1 MNFESR
7 MNNSLQRYVGEW
19 WVPARADHDIK
30 MMFMQPEGMMGHE
43 RKYTGT
49 LTYYGDQD
57 TTLSLYHVPSNFH
70 SKHYHQNDVM
80 WGRDANGHIFTLF
93 NVLKK
98 EQRMGDFT
106 ETKFVVGLI
115 LVGEHVLYTEDTRF
129 KRCIVQ
135 YPYLRNWAFNNQITG
150 KDVNE
155 GISFNTSINS
165 TVLLESV
172 CEDGIFWRMRQY
184 PEIERTLHDLRIAQ
198 KTELEIEVKRPCSI
212 WTYLRQVE
220 EFSQFLS
227 IALYGDQNPTEI
239 KFENRE
245 NGNVCHLLFKN
256 DKSVNPDVSTLIKF
270 EHLKEKLPSMLK
282 VWHENFEKMAPISSY
297 LIESLNKKNRFDVPD
312 FLIIAQAL
320 DGYHK
325 RFVNK
330 KNGKDHRKYEDGIK
344 ILLSQFKEVDCVQR
358 CHIDPIVLKDSRDKY
373 SHLYPDD
380 EESKAV
386 EGEDLYWLTE
396 KCKILLT
403 CCILNMLGLTN
414 SEINLCIERSPIQNI
429 IDSSPFEFEK

>member
-1 MNFESR
+1 
-7 MNNSLQRYVGEW
+7 
-19 WVPARADHDIK
+19 
-30 MMFMQPEGMMGHE
+30 MQPEGMMGHE

-49 LTYYGDQD
+49 LIYYGDKD
-57 TTLSLYHVPSNFH
+57 STLSLYHVPSNFH

-93 NVLKK
+93 NVMMK

-106 ETKFVVGLI
+106 ETKFLVGLI

-150 KDVNE
+150 KDLNE
-155 GISFNTSINS
+155 SISFNTSINS
-165 TVLLESV
+165 TMLLEST
-172 CEDGIFWRMRQY
+172 CEDGIFWRMWQY
-184 PEIERTLHDLRIAQ
+184 PEIERTIHDLRIAQ
-198 KTELEIEVKRPCSI
+198 KSELEIEAKTPCSI
-212 WTYLRQVE
+212 WTYLRQTE

-245 NGNVCHLLFKN
+245 NGNVCYLLFKK
-256 DKSVNPDVSTLIKF
+256 DTSVNPEVSTLIKF
-270 EHLKEKLPSMLK
+270 ERLKEKLPSMLK
-282 VWHENFEKMAPISSY
+282 IWHENFEKMAPISSY
-297 LIESLNKKNRFDVPD
+297 LIESLNRKNRFDVPN

-330 KNGKDHRKYEDGIK
+330 KDGKDHRKYEDGIR
-344 ILLSQFKEVDCVQR
+344 ILLGQFKEVDCVQK

-373 SHLYPDD
+373 SHLYPDE

-414 SEINLCIERSPIQNI
+414 SEINLCIEGSPIQNI
-429 IDSSPFEFEK
+429 IDSSPFEFEE